1 MAPRTS
7 KQFEEMRESKR
18 KLIMESALKLF
29 AKHGF
34 FDTSIN
40 MISVEAGISKGLMY
54 NYFNSK
60 EDLLRSVVFQ
70 GINKFLV
77 LFDPDHNGV
86 LTKDELRFFIE
97 ETFRTIETD
106 ISFWKIYFSVLY
118 QPQVLKIVGEKF
130 WEIINPVL
138 KILENYFERNNF
150 KNPEIETRFFGA
162 LIDGICINYVVDPDS
177 FPLEKIKQKVIELYV
192 L

>member
-29 AKHGF
+29 ASHGF
-34 FDTSIN
+34 FDTSVN
-40 MISVEAGISKGLMY
+40 MISKDAGISKGLMY
-54 NYFNSK
+54 NYFKSK
-60 EDLLRSVVFQ
+60 EELLRSVVLQ

-77 LFDPDHNGV
+77 LFDPDHDGV
-86 LTKDELRFFIE
+86 LTKTELKFFIE

-106 ISFWKIYFSVLY
+106 ISFWKIYISVLS

-130 WEIINPVL
+130 WEIINPVY
-138 KILENYFERNNF
+138 KILENYFEKNRF
-150 KNPEIETRFFGA
+150 KNPKIETKFFGA
-162 LIDGICINYVVDPDS
+162 LMDGICINYILDPDN
-177 FPLEKIKQKVIELYV
+177 FPLEEIKKKVIELYI
-192 L
+192 

>member
-54 NYFNSK
+54 NYFKSK

-70 GINKFLV
+70 GIDKFLV
-77 LFDPDHNGV
+77 LFDPDHDGV
-86 LTKDELRFFIE
+86 LTKTELKFFIE
-97 ETFRTIETD
+97 ETFCIIETD
-106 ISFWKIYFSVLY
+106 ISFWKIYFSVLS
-118 QPQVLKIVGEKF
+118 QPQVLKTVGEKF
-130 WEIINPVL
+130 WEIINPVF

-150 KNPEIETRFFGA
+150 KNPKIETRLFGA
-162 LIDGICINYVVDPDS
+162 LLDGICINYILDPEN
-177 FPLEKIKQKVIELYV
+177 FPLEEIKQKVIELYT
-192 L
+192 

>member
-54 NYFNSK
+54 NYFKSK

-77 LFDPDHNGV
+77 LFDPDHDGV
-86 LTKDELRFFIE
+86 LTKTELKFFIE
-97 ETFRTIETD
+97 ETFCIIETD
-106 ISFWKIYFSVLY
+106 ISFWKIYFSVLS

-130 WEIINPVL
+130 WEIVNPVF

-150 KNPEIETRFFGA
+150 KNPKIETRLFGA
-162 LIDGICINYVVDPDS
+162 LLDGICINYILDPENL
-177 FPLEKIKQKVIELYV
+177 PLEEIKQKVIELYT
-192 L
+192 